1 MIEWIVFGLFV
12 LITISLLSGKGAW
25 LIAGY
30 NTMSKEEKE
39 SFDKKKLSKSAGVLF
54 LFIDVELLIM
64 NILMN
69 TGYGTQHESAV
80 VFGFLG
86 ILCITVFIGIVYINK
101 NALRK

>member
-39 SFDKKKLSKSAGVLF
+39 SFDKKKLSKFAGVLF
-54 LFIDVELLIM
+54 LFIDVELLVM

-69 TGYGTQHESAV
+69 TGYGTQHESV
-80 VFGFLG
+80 VALGFLG
-86 ILCITVFIGIVYINK
+86 SLCITVFIGIVFLNK
-101 NALRK
+101 NAPRK